1 MTRINRKFTYSIVAM
16 VIALAISS
24 PAVTAQNGD
33 EPERSLAGVWQ
44 SRILPHNCT
53 TGVPIPTAAFESLF
67 TFNSDGTMSA
77 WVQNAVVTVTRGPA
91 HGLWRRDRGWSE
103 YSFKIVHMRY
113 NLTTGA
119 FNGKQESGGTLALS
133 DTGDEFTTEGW
144 TQQFDAAGN
153 PSPQQGCS
161 TSVGT
166 RFKLDE

>member
-1 MTRINRKFTYSIVAM
+1 
-16 VIALAISS
+16 
-24 PAVTAQNGD
+24 
-33 EPERSLAGVWQ
+33 
-44 SRILPHNCT
+44 
-53 TGVPIPTAAFESLF
+53 
-67 TFNSDGTMSA
+67 
-77 WVQNAVVTVTRGPA
+77 
-91 HGLWRRDRGWSE
+91 
-103 YSFKIVHMRY
+103 MRY